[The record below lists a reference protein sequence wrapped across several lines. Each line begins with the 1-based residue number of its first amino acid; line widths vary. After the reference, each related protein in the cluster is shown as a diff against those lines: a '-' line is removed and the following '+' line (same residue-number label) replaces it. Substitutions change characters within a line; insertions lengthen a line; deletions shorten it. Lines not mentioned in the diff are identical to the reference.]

1 MGGLAGHMSHL
12 YDNPRLTFTEIKSIL
27 QDAAA
32 GNLEGTE
39 KTDGQNLYIS
49 FSVPKQELEF
59 VDGGPKAAR
68 NKGNIKSG
76 GMSTK
81 QLADKFSFNPG
92 LKKSFSQALRD
103 FGDVV
108 KSFPRDKQIEI
119 FGPDTNIY
127 YNAEIINP
135 ETANVINYDSK
146 LVSIHRGG
154 GAEFDKE
161 TGAPVQVE
169 ITDPE
174 TGEVITGPKD
184 VSRHAQMLSDV
195 LDEIQQDLSD
205 NKFKIEMDAVFK
217 LKALEDKEALQ
228 TALNTIEE
236 QLTNEG
242 ISDSQMVIEYIMA
255 RILSLL
261 QEEGLDLD
269 EETEKLILKRILLS
283 NPSYKEAYGYDKMP
297 KDLDPRTIL
306 KNASSKDKNRVIYLL
321 KNAKEVLAKAIEPI
335 EGAIHDFTVEML
347 RGLESLFVLDNK
359 KETERLKDEVSKAIA
374 AIEASGHE
382 GALEILQKQMNKL
395 KSVENVSTAA
405 EGFVFDHD
413 GWSYKFT
420 GNFAPINQILGLFK
434 YGRAGI
440 PPLEKINESEG
451 GNEKFVVLIPGGF
464 KPPHKGHYALLESYA
479 QMPNVES
486 VVVFTGSKPREG
498 VTREMSEQLFE
509 LYGGL
514 SDKIMFVEDDRP
526 MTAAFEK
533 LEEQGFVS
541 QFSDD
546 VVFTL
551 GCGDK
556 GKDSARAQIFQEWW
570 NKNEDK
576 NILNIKVGNIG
587 ACPAQTADAGEILS
601 ASSMRK
607 AARERDDETLKAH
620 VPEGVDLDA
629 VKAIMAP
636 KSLSEIIFEVIEEVT
651 SEKQRKWACA
661 QIDSP
666 GDLTEDQAKEMCSA
680 DLEELNTGWRES
692 GGDPVRLKAPVEKKK
707 KRKKEDN
714 KPQEEKGDEFD
725 PLEELSAMGTGAV
738 SGPGADPDQDEE
750 DDILIREY
758 MRGIKIKTKRRPKA
772 N

>member
-59 VDGGPKAAR
+59 VDDGPKAAR

-103 FGDVV
+103 FGNVV
-108 KSFPRDKQIEI
+108 KSFPRDKQVEI

-174 TGEVITGPKD
+174 TGEIITGPKD

-195 LDEIQQDLSD
+195 LDGIQQDLSD

-217 LKALEDKEALQ
+217 LKALENKEALQ
-228 TALNTIEE
+228 TALSQIEE
-236 QLTNEG
+236 AISHEG
-242 ISDSQMVIEYIMA
+242 ISDSQMVIEYVMA
-255 RILSLL
+255 RILSEFTRMYKKL
-261 QEEGLDLD
+261 QGKELQGDEEEEEEEDKDDPGRSH
-269 EETEKLILKRILLS
+269 EETEKLLLKRILFES
-283 NPSYKEAYGYDKMP
+283 PSYRDAYGQGNMPREVRPDKIV
-297 KDLDPRTIL
+297 KG
-306 KNASSKDKNRVIYLL
+306 ASKKDKNF
-321 KNAKEVLAKAIEPI
+321 AKYFIQHSKKTLQEAIEPI
-335 EGAIHDFTVEML
+335 ESAIHDFTVEML

-359 KETERLKDEVSKAIA
+359 KETDRLKDEVSKAIE
-374 AIEASGHE
+374 AIEASGHK

-440 PPLEKINESEG
+440 PPLEKMNESESG
-451 GNEKFVVLIPGGF
+451 GEKFVVLIPGGF

-479 QMPNVES
+479 QNPNVES
-486 VVVFTGSKPREG
+486 VVVFTGNKPREG
-498 VTREMSEQLFE
+498 ITREMSEQLFE

-514 SDKIMFVEDDRP
+514 SSKIMFVEDDRP
-526 MTAAFEK
+526 MAAAFEK
-533 LEEQGFVS
+533 
-541 QFSDD
+541 
-546 VVFTL
+546 
-551 GCGDK
+551 
-556 GKDSARAQIFQEWW
+556 
-570 NKNEDK
+570 
-576 NILNIKVGNIG
+576 
-587 ACPAQTADAGEILS
+587 
-601 ASSMRK
+601 
-607 AARERDDETLKAH
+607 
-620 VPEGVDLDA
+620 
-629 VKAIMAP
+629 
-636 KSLSEIIFEVIEEVT
+636 
-651 SEKQRKWACA
+651 
-661 QIDSP
+661 
-666 GDLTEDQAKEMCSA
+666 
-680 DLEELNTGWRES
+680 
-692 GGDPVRLKAPVEKKK
+692 
-707 KRKKEDN
+707 
-714 KPQEEKGDEFD
+714 
-725 PLEELSAMGTGAV
+725 
-738 SGPGADPDQDEE
+738 
-750 DDILIREY
+750 
-758 MRGIKIKTKRRPKA
+758 
-772 N
+772 